1 MCEPALAYYLLSRLG
16 GGGRNKGA
24 RGSWSARDKSFAA
37 LRRAQWR
44 KNPRALE
51 GLVEM
56 DEFGDDL
63 REARQENAAEA
74 AGDEESDD
82 GLNEESDGELGE
94 ESDEESDDEW
104 EEVVRDAIR
113 KLHAGETSL

>member
-1 MCEPALAYYLLSRLG
+1 
-16 GGGRNKGA
+16 
-24 RGSWSARDKSFAA
+24 
-37 LRRAQWR
+37 
-44 KNPRALE
+44 
-51 GLVEM
+51 M

-94 ESDEESDDEW
+94 ERDG
-104 EEVVRDAIR
+104 VVRDAIAQ
-113 KLHAGETSL
+113 LQAGETDLK